1 MTEYEEHKRQKE
13 IDELRVLAQN
23 VRGNPDLAKRLG
35 VLSETPPTPTKM
47 WIRLNPDG
55 TVDGLYEYLNGEWVK
70 VQFEAPK

>member
-1 MTEYEEHKRQKE
+1 MKDDQRGGDMTEYEEHKRQKE
-13 IDELRVLAQN
+13 ID
-23 VRGNPDLAKRLG
+23 PDLAKRLG